1 MDSGRSLRV
10 STSQASLQ
18 RDIIGSFSRPN
29 AIKHSGKSFF
39 NLNSRAMLMRNW
51 ERLSVRFS
59 NNDSKQLLTGRNNMM
74 VANRWTRNQRNTD
87 PLWVRARDKAG
98 STHWSTN
105 LHSWTRSHVWARRKC
120 CFLIIADWFTFQNSK
135 TMMISTPSLHT
146 FTKSEILL

>member
-87 PLWVRARDKAG
+87 PLWVRARQSRFNALINESAQLNSITRLSPQEVLLSNHCRLIHVSKLEDYDDF
-98 STHWSTN
+98 
-105 LHSWTRSHVWARRKC
+105 HSLSSYLYKIGNV
-120 CFLIIADWFTFQNSK
+120 D
-135 TMMISTPSLHT
+135 
-146 FTKSEILL
+146 